1 MDRIQ
6 EILSRLGGS
15 GTTFNKMTPRE
26 YEQFKADGLNATE
39 GTRHLED
46 GYHCDA
52 CKNKGYII
60 KVVEDDAGSFHQVCS
75 ECKCEPV
82 RRSIMRMKRSGL
94 KDIITDYTFAKYE
107 ANEPWQQAL
116 KSAAM
121 AYAKNPKG
129 WFFLGGQ
136 SGCGKTHLCTAICR
150 EFLLEGKQVVYM
162 LWRDDIANLKGV
174 ANDPELR
181 MPMINRFKQ
190 AEVLYID
197 DLFKTGKEKDGTN
210 ARPSSADINAAFEI
224 LNYRYCNPDLLTII
238 STEMSEGE
246 LFDVDEATG
255 GRIFEKSG
263 SNGFSIAKDRSRNYR
278 TKKAVTV

>member
-1 MDRIQ
+1 MDKLQ
-6 EILSRLGGS
+6 DILSRLGKS
-15 GTTFNKMTPRE
+15 GTTYKDMTPRE

-46 GYHCDA
+46 GYHCEA

-60 KVVEDDAGSFHQVCS
+60 KVVEDDAGSFHQVCC

-94 KDIITDYTFAKYE
+94 KDIISDYTFGKYE
-107 ANEPWQQAL
+107 ATEAWQQAL

-121 AYAKNPKG
+121 AYAKKPKG
-129 WFFLGGQ
+129 WFALCGQ

-197 DLFKTGKEKDGTN
+197 DLFKTGKDKDGKET
-210 ARPSSADINAAFEI
+210 RPSSADINTAFEI

-238 STEMSEGE
+238 STEWSEDE
-246 LFDVDEATG
+246 LVDIDEATG

-263 SNGFSIAKDRSRNYR
+263 ANGFSIAKDRSRNYR
-278 TKKAVTV
+278 TKKAVTI